1 MSELIV
7 YQKAY
12 SLLLDV
18 FARTDGF
25 PKSKRFS
32 LGQRLESRLLD
43 MITMLH
49 GYRYVRNKVARAVE
63 ISACFDEVKLL
74 LKIAHDAKSSPA
86 RPLHILLNAL
96 TRSTMLGLVQ
106 KTLKQIN
113 KRSKVKTGVSVI
125 LYVRCVCC
133 AAGATTTIPTTC
145 VRLTATT
152 TTRATT
158 TTTTAFVW
166 FGRAGLQGVNT
177 CR

>member
-74 LKIAHDAKSSPA
+74 LKIAHDAKIISRPA
-86 RPLHILLNAL
+86 FAHLVVRTDEIG
-96 TRSTMLGLVQ
+96 RMLGGL
-106 KTLKQIN
+106 
-113 KRSKVKTGVSVI
+113 SKKSVE
-125 LYVRCVCC
+125 
-133 AAGATTTIPTTC
+133 TDK
-145 VRLTATT
+145 
-152 TTRATT
+152 
-158 TTTTAFVW
+158 
-166 FGRAGLQGVNT
+166 
-177 CR
+177 